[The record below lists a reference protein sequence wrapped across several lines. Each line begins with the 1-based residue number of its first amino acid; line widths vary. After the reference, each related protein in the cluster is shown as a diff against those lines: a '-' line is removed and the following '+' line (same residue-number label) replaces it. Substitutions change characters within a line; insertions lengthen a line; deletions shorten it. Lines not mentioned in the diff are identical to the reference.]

1 MSKRGKT
8 AGIALKKDDESSE
21 LVIKSEADDD
31 RLNDVRG
38 FNGCFVSETWL
49 DATLPS
55 GMALGGS
62 EIQDYAHTYTYS
74 LRNSIPLKG
83 TLFTTHT

>member
-55 GMALGGS
+55 GMALG
-62 EIQDYAHTYTYS
+62 DRAS
-74 LRNSIPLKG
+74 LPEEVTAPDVSCQHIRSSIG
-83 TLFTTHT
+83 